1 MTDFV
6 QHSPIAIRRYME
18 QIGNLSANELA
29 KKSELPIEKVNSI
42 IIDEKPILK
51 LSELEKIAKTLF
63 VPSIYLTNSEL
74 EYIPD
79 IPKIIDHRNMN
90 DVFNSSYA
98 YQSVIREALKARS
111 DYLYVLETMGK
122 SH

>member
-51 LSELEKIAKTLF
+51 LSELEKIAKILF

-79 IPKIIDHRNMN
+79 IP
-90 DVFNSSYA
+90 
-98 YQSVIREALKARS
+98 
-111 DYLYVLETMGK
+111 
-122 SH
+122 